1 MVFVPIVVR
10 SRSLGEAH
18 ESRLAILSCEMALQ
32 VMTRWISG
40 TCHAGD
46 VVGGVLTCAAPHVGP
61 NAPQPPEKHAH
72 RVRKAWLG
80 RSMRLFRSTGRFR
93 GWNPQGVALPARREA
108 RIVHDASLRQALS
121 LSPSVPRRCRGD
133 RRHLKSVVGPLGVWL
148 GRRKP
153 KVHPLVRRVLIS
165 PSFRGERLVFE
176 VLYSRISCK
185 SSVGIATGIARAPS
199 SRRGC
204 WYTTHEPRRW

>member
-1 MVFVPIVVR
+1 MNLHYIGNRRDWPSKIGVPPGPEVPARPARGGRSMVFVPIVVR

-18 ESRLAILSCEMALQ
+18 ESRLAISSCEMALQ

-80 RSMRLFRSTGRFR
+80 RSMGLFRSTGRFR

-108 RIVHDASLRQALS
+108 RIVHEASLRQALS
-121 LSPSVPRRCRGD
+121 LSPSVSRRCRGD
-133 RRHLKSVVGPLGVWL
+133 RRHLTWRRRLG
-148 GRRKP
+148 
-153 KVHPLVRRVLIS
+153 
-165 PSFRGERLVFE
+165 
-176 VLYSRISCK
+176 
-185 SSVGIATGIARAPS
+185 
-199 SRRGC
+199 
-204 WYTTHEPRRW
+204 